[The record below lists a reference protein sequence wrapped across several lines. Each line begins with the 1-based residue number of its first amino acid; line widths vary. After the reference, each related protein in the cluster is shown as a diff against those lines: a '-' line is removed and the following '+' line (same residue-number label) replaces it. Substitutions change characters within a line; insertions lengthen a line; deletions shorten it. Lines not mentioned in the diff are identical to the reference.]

1 MITAGEETR
10 SESRD
15 THRNQSTGE
24 TGAVTETDTETMQTE
39 GRTQT
44 NGLESV
50 ATSEREMSTT
60 SVSSKQRGSFT
71 TKEDESIDKTTKA
84 VVLSRN
90 QNWGSLIA
98 NLKKNLL

>member
-1 MITAGEETR
+1 MIIAGEETR

-15 THRNQSTGE
+15 THRNQNTGE
-24 TGAVTETDTETMQTE
+24 TGVVTETDTETTQTE

-44 NGLESV
+44 NGREPE
-50 ATSEREMSTT
+50 ATSERGMSRT

-71 TKEDESIDKTTKA
+71 TREDESIDKTTKA
-84 VVLSRN
+84 VVWTRN
-90 QNWGSLIA
+90 QNWGNLIT